1 MSLSSVS
8 TASGADKAPVSP
20 EVKKKR
26 IIAAIGGVVALVAV
40 YMTAQFFLYVTTDN
54 AQVEAHSVM
63 LAPKVSGFVTAVNVV
78 EGQRVK
84 SGDVLVQL
92 DERDYQNTLKQ
103 MQGELASFEAKRRD
117 AERNFGRMAQ
127 LFKSEAISN
136 QQYDQASAAYQE
148 IKAKYEAI
156 SAQVAQAEL
165 NLANTKII
173 APSDGFIARR
183 SANIGQLAVPGVPL
197 VGFVDGQERWVIANF
212 KETELEGV
220 KIGKEVDVKIDALSG
235 KSFKGHVESISAATG
250 ATFTL
255 LPPDNATG
263 NFTKV
268 VQRVPVRIKL
278 DRLTADE
285 IESLRAGLSAEAK
298 VHRH

>member
-1 MSLSSVS
+1 MSLSTGS
-8 TASGADKAPVSP
+8 TVGGNEKLAVSP
-20 EVKKKR
+20 EAKKKR
-26 IIAAIGGVVALVAV
+26 LMVAIGGVTALIAI
-40 YMTAQFFLYVTTDN
+40 YMTAQFLLYVTTDN
-54 AQVEAHSVM
+54 AQIEAHSVM
-63 LAPKVSGFVTAVNVV
+63 LAPKVSGFVTVVNVV

-92 DERDYQNTLKQ
+92 DERDYRNTLKQ

-117 AERNFGRMAQ
+117 AERNFGRMSQ

-136 QQYDQASAAYQE
+136 QQYDQASAGYQE
-148 IKAKYEAI
+148 IKAKYDAI
-156 SAQVAQAEL
+156 AAQVAQAEL
-165 NLANTKII
+165 NLANTKIV

-183 SANIGQLAVPGVPL
+183 SANIGQLAVQGVPL

-220 KIGKEVDVKIDALSG
+220 KIGKDVDVKVDAISG
-235 KSFKGHVESISAATG
+235 KTFKGHVESISAATG

-278 DRLTADE
+278 DSLTADE